1 MSKTRKKSKIWQIV
15 ITVSLVLL
23 ALMTIGIGVKVA
35 DSEKTKTLTNFNY
48 ELGAISPTGEVDLKS
63 EQSIVTKDF
72 LNYDSDFVIDCAKD
86 LEDMNST
93 YQVFFYD
100 EDEKFLD
107 SSAEYDYSWSDVK
120 ADSDNELVPE
130 GTKFVK
136 VVITPKVEED
146 EEISLNWLKAR
157 DYTKQ
162 YTITY
167 TK

>member
-1 MSKTRKKSKIWQIV
+1 MSRTQRKSKIWQILV
-15 ITVSLVLL
+15 TIGLVLL
-23 ALMTIGIGVKVA
+23 TLFTLGIGVKVA

-72 LNYDSDFVIDCAKD
+72 LNYDSDFVIDCAED
-86 LEDMNST
+86 IEDMNST

-100 EDEKFLD
+100 EDEKFLA

-120 ADSDNELVPE
+120 ADSDSELVPE